1 MPVIKNLII
10 GNKTWS
16 CRLFM
21 LFVSQLTKRF
31 GNNAIFSNFDLT
43 IPENKFVVLIG
54 PSGCGKTTL
63 FDVLTGVTDREK
75 GKIIWRGRQVRN
87 LEKHSA
93 YMQQKDLL
101 LPWFTLMENALLPAK
116 IGEADLKKART
127 KARSLF
133 KRLGLVGYENFKPH
147 EISGGMRQRCA
158 LIRTLMFPH
167 DFILLDEPLSSL
179 DAITRRSLQ
188 SILLL
193 LQTEFKKTLLMITHD
208 IEEALLL
215 ADEIYLLSVQPM
227 VIREK
232 FVLDLPKPRRFN
244 DSRLLKIEEHV
255 MEQLQGDIGYNA
267 C

>member
-1 MPVIKNLII
+1 
-10 GNKTWS
+10 
-16 CRLFM
+16 M
-21 LFVSQLTKRF
+21 LCVSQLSKRF
-31 GNNAIFSNFDLT
+31 GKNEIFSDFNLI
-43 IPENKFVVLIG
+43 IPENKFIVLIG

-63 FDVLTGVTDREK
+63 FDVLTGVTPMEK
-75 GKIIWRGRQVRN
+75 GNILWKGLQVKN
-87 LEKHSA
+87 LEKRCA

-101 LPWFTLMENALLPAK
+101 LPWLTLLKNAVLPAEISGADPEKSK
-116 IGEADLKKART
+116 IKA
-127 KARSLF
+127 KLLF
-133 KRLGLVGYENFKPH
+133 KRMGLAGYENFRPH

-188 SILLL
+188 SLLLL
-193 LQTEFKKTLLMITHD
+193 LQTEFSKTLLMITHD

-227 VIREK
+227 GIREK
-232 FVLDLPKPRRFN
+232 FILDSPKPRKFN
-244 DSRLLKIEEHV
+244 DPLLLEIEEHV
-255 MEQLQGDIGYNA
+255 MDVLQGDISGDIDWKIGRDIGGDKSSDA